1 MRPLMIKLTA
11 HGFGALPDFSLC
23 QNLLGSEI
31 YSFVWS
37 PHLWLLHCKRM
48 QRILSF
54 STPWHWTY
62 TQSTTGHNWMKPVSV
77 AVCAHAFMMIWLLI
91 KDLKDDRV
99 HAGIGGNFC
108 HSHHRPVTLKCVTKV
123 FEIIFSTAWH
133 LAISGETLRS
143 TIRTF
148 QQPKSKIRAQK
159 LDKTAIRCGHRIRR
173 SVKISLWIQ
182 DPG

>member
-1 MRPLMIKLTA
+1 MRSLM
-11 HGFGALPDFSLC
+11 S
-23 QNLLGSEI
+23 SEI

-77 AVCAHAFMMIWLLI
+77 AVCAHAFMTIWPLI
-91 KDLKDDRV
+91 KDLKDARV

-108 HSHHRPVTLKCVTKV
+108 HSYHRPVTLKCVTKV
-123 FEIIFSTAWH
+123 HFKSFSLLRDIWH
-133 LAISGETLRS
+133 IKGLKRECEISGETLRS
-143 TIRTF
+143 TIQTS
-148 QQPKSKIRAQK
+148 QQPKSKIQNP
-159 LDKTAIRCGHRIRR
+159 GP
-173 SVKISLWIQ
+173 KIW
-182 DPG
+182 

>member
-1 MRPLMIKLTA
+1 MRSLIRKLTA

-77 AVCAHAFMMIWLLI
+77 AVCAHAFMMIWPLI

-108 HSHHRPVTLKCVTKV
+108 HSHHKPVTLTDCKYVTKV
-123 FEIIFSTAWH
+123 FQIIFSTTWH
-133 LAISGETLRS
+133 LAHKRS
-143 TIRTF
+143 KKRKWDFRGNVEIHDPNFPTTKI
-148 QQPKSKIRAQK
+148 QNPGPK
-159 LDKTAIRCGHRIRR
+159 T
-173 SVKISLWIQ
+173 W
-182 DPG
+182 